1 MDNLLAFAG
10 IFSADGRVRAVNRLA
25 LEAAGVSLDDVVG
38 LPFEAAPWWRDLPTS
53 QAQVRNVIAR
63 VAAGEVVRLD
73 LLMRDRAGD
82 VRVVEASFA
91 PVRDGEGRV
100 VEIIGS
106 GVDVTARKRAVAERQ
121 ALLEREQEARAVAEA
136 AHRELR
142 AVLERVSDGFV
153 ALDRSWIYTYV
164 NRHAASLFGRRPEDL
179 LGKHIWTEFPEGVG
193 QPFHLAYERAMRE
206 QRFIELQDLYEPWN
220 RWFENR
226 IYPSPDGVAIFFHEI
241 TESKLAEQELLRSRA
256 ALRALAA
263 RLEAVREEE
272 GVRISRELHDQVGQA
287 MTALRMDLTQ
297 LEREAG
303 AGPLDRERL
312 RAMRELI
319 DATLASARR
328 IAAELRPAI
337 LDDLGL
343 AAAVEQVAADFERR
357 ASIACAA
364 HVPDGGADMDR
375 RAALALYRILQEALT
390 NVARH
395 AGATRVDITLS
406 VEDGTVA
413 LVVTDDGRGFE
424 PEAAGADATRP
435 SLGLLGMR
443 ERALALGGELRVD
456 ARPGQGTA
464 VSARVPR
471 RPPGPGDGS
480 P

>member
-1 MDNLLAFAG
+1 
-10 IFSADGRVRAVNRLA
+10 
-25 LEAAGVSLDDVVG
+25 
-38 LPFEAAPWWRDLPTS
+38 
-53 QAQVRNVIAR
+53 
-63 VAAGEVVRLD
+63 
-73 LLMRDRAGD
+73 
-82 VRVVEASFA
+82 
-91 PVRDGEGRV
+91 
-100 VEIIGS
+100 
-106 GVDVTARKRAVAERQ
+106 
-121 ALLEREQEARAVAEA
+121 
-136 AHRELR
+136 
-142 AVLERVSDGFV
+142 
-153 ALDRSWIYTYV
+153 
-164 NRHAASLFGRRPEDL
+164 
-179 LGKHIWTEFPEGVG
+179 
-193 QPFHLAYERAMRE
+193 
-206 QRFIELQDLYEPWN
+206 
-220 RWFENR
+220 
-226 IYPSPDGVAIFFHEI
+226 
-241 TESKLAEQELLRSRA
+241 
-256 ALRALAA
+256 
-263 RLEAVREEE
+263 
-272 GVRISRELHDQVGQA
+272 